1 MIPAETRRNAML
13 TPGEIYSNLDDLA
26 ADPPA
31 GAEFGLAL
39 MEAVGA
45 PRSTITKLR
54 DNVKDGAFTW
64 TRMLRFEATERG
76 GADKTLDRIRAEV
89 EAAPK
94 GRRPRVLLA
103 YDGERIAAYDTSP
116 KFDEEPL
123 RVGLDMLSL
132 EGDVFFPLGGH
143 ERYVPKKE
151 RMADVR
157 ATRFISRFHDAVRD
171 TNPGWTTDADRHAV
185 NIFMARMLFCLF
197 ADDVGIFGKDA
208 FEIAVRQSTSVDG
221 ADLAAFLEG
230 SFRHMK
236 TTREKRSLETK
247 SWSKLPYVNGSLFDE
262 DVLMPRLD
270 GRCRKLLLDCAGL
283 NWKLINPDIFG
294 SMLQAVVD
302 VEKRGEL
309 GMHYTSPVN
318 IMKVLE
324 PILLDSLQAELN
336 RAGSNKSR
344 LRIFLERLSRI
355 RVFDPA
361 CGSGNFLILAYKEM
375 RALEIEAMRRLA
387 LPRLSGIMLEQFFGI
402 EIDDFACQ
410 AARLGLWIAK
420 YQCDQQLELDLGQ
433 RTDFLPLQKAGMIV
447 RGNAAEIDWLEV
459 CPLKE
464 GVETVVIGNPQFK
477 GAKQQSKA
485 QREDMKAVFS
495 GRVKNW
501 GDLDY
506 VAIWFFKGSDYTRR
520 TGAPFAFVSTNS
532 IVQGAAVPTLW
543 PYLLDGLEIR
553 FAHRSFKWSNLAAN
567 NAGVTC
573 VIVGMGPKVENA
585 DTIQDRRHDLIDDL
599 TSLGSVSQSKVLS
612 RKRLFDGDTV
622 RDVEVIGPYLAPGVT
637 TIVEKRRAPLSPE
650 FESMTFGNMP
660 LDGRNEKLLRMSRVE
675 RDAMIAATPEV
686 RRFLRPIFGSDE
698 LLKGKDFWCI
708 WVRPDEADNAY
719 QIPSLRLRFEQLE
732 NVRIADD
739 AGADMRKVAH
749 KPWSFREQNEATSHT
764 IIVPRPSSEDRDYLP
779 VDVKDHTNIIS
790 SEAFGIFDGAIWQ
803 AAVLS
808 SRLHRLW
815 LETVGGRLETRVRY
829 SNTLVWNTFPLPSLS
844 VRRKAEL
851 EEHWWAID
859 ETRKEAG
866 FGRSLGDLYAPKTMP
881 RSLRRA
887 HEELDATMETI
898 FGSRRYRSD
907 ADRLEHMLQ
916 LYERMAIE
924 EYKPAKT
931 KKKVNA

>member
-1 MIPAETRRNAML
+1 ML

-26 ADPPA
+26 ANPPA
-31 GAEFGLAL
+31 GGEFGLAL

-54 DNVKDGAFTW
+54 DAAKGGEFTW
-64 TRMLRFEATERG
+64 ARMLRFEATEPG
-76 GADKTLDRIRAEV
+76 GADAALDRMRAEA
-89 EAAPK
+89 EASPK

-103 YDGERIAAYDTSP
+103 YDGERIAAFDTSP
-116 KFDEEPL
+116 RFDEEPL

-171 TNPGWTTDADRHAV
+171 ANPDWTTEADRHAL

-197 ADDVGIFGKDA
+197 SDDVGIFEKDA

-221 ADLAAFLEG
+221 ADLAAFLKG
-230 SFRHMK
+230 AFRHMDTK
-236 TTREKRSLETK
+236 PHERSPETK
-247 SWSKLPYVNGSLFDE
+247 GWSKLEYVNGTLFE
-262 DVLMPRLD
+262 EKVPMPRLD

-302 VEKRGEL
+302 VDKRGEL
-309 GMHYTSPVN
+309 GMHYTSPAN

-324 PILLDSLQAELN
+324 PILLDPLNAELE
-336 RAGSNKSR
+336 RAGANKAR
-344 LRIFLERLSRI
+344 LRDFLERLGRI

-387 LPRLSGIMLEQFFGI
+387 SPRLSGIALEQFFGI

-420 YQCDQQLELDLGQ
+420 YQCDQQLELNLGQ
-433 RTDFLPLQKAGMIV
+433 RTDFLPLQKAGVINK
-447 RGNAAEIDWLEV
+447 GNAAVTEWLDV
-459 CPLKE
+459 CPPDK
-464 GVETVVIGNPQFK
+464 GAETVVVGNPQFR
-477 GAKQQSKA
+477 GSSYWSPGQKA
-485 QREDMKAVFS
+485 DMARVFK

-501 GDLDY
+501 GNLDY
-506 VAIWFFKGSDYTRR
+506 VTLWFAKARDYAVA
-520 TGAPFAFVSTNS
+520 TGAPFAFVATNS
-532 IVQGAAVPTLW
+532 IVQGVQVPDLW
-543 PYLLDGLEIR
+543 PHLLESLEIR
-553 FAHRSFKWSNLAAN
+553 FAHRSFKWSNLAAH

-573 VIVGMGPKVENA
+573 VIIGMGQPSDA
-585 DTIQDRRHDLIDDL
+585 P
-599 TSLGSVSQSKVLS
+599 
-612 RKRLFDGDTV
+612 KRLFDGDTV
-622 RDVEVIGPYLAPGVT
+622 RDVDVIGPYLAPGT
-637 TIVEKRRAPLSPE
+637 TAIVAKTSKPLAPGLEP
-650 FESMTFGNMP
+650 MTRGNQP
-660 LDGRNEKLLRMSRVE
+660 TDGGNLILDRNE
-675 RDAMIAATPEV
+675 RDALLAAHPEAAHFV
-686 RRFLRPIFGSDE
+686 RRLYGSQELMKGIERYCVWVGDDEVEQAKAIPELARRFDAVARDRAKEDASDISKAFADRPHRFLQRP
-698 LLKGKDFWCI
+698 
-708 WVRPDEADNAY
+708 
-719 QIPSLRLRFEQLE
+719 
-732 NVRIADD
+732 
-739 AGADMRKVAH
+739 GA
-749 KPWSFREQNEATSHT
+749 ATSHT
-764 IIVPRPSSEDRDYLP
+764 IMVPRPASKDREYLP
-779 VDVKDHTNIIS
+779 VDVKDDTNITS

-815 LETVGGRLETRVRY
+815 LETVGGRLKEDPRY

-844 VRRKAEL
+844 ERRKADL

-859 ETRKEAG
+859 EARKEAG
-866 FGRSLGDLYAPKTMP
+866 FGRSLGDLYAPDNMP
-881 RSLRRA
+881 RPLRLA
-887 HEELDATMETI
+887 HEELDETMETI

-907 ADRLEHMLQ
+907 ADRIEHMLQ
-916 LYERMAIE
+916 LYARMVADP
-924 EYKPAKT
+924 KPSEIKQE
-931 KKKVNA
+931 VNA